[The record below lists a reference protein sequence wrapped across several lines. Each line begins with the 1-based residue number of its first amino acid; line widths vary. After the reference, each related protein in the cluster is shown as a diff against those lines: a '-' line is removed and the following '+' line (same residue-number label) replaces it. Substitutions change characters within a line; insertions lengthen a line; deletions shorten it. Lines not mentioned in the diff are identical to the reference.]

1 MPTERRQPG
10 ADGTFSGFEGAEGG
24 GGATAAGGRH
34 DEHQRSLVRRI
45 MVHWRAAISYHQ
57 SLTP

>member
-24 GGATAAGGRH
+24 CGGATAAGGRH
-34 DEHQRSLVRRI
+34 GEHQRSLVGRI
-45 MVHWRAAISYHQ
+45 MVDCRGGDF
-57 SLTP
+57 